1 MKRVKKYGFTLL
13 EVMIVICIIGL
24 ASSVIAFN
32 LKGSLDEGKVF
43 KTATGAEKIYEILTL
58 QMAKGYE
65 VEAIL
70 EDPRAALEDANLSKN
85 VDKMLKDGWSTKFEI
100 MMKEDGDLGLFSK
113 RFLSYLVK
121 KKKIFYP
128 AKINYCTNTTS

>member
-1 MKRVKKYGFTLL
+1 
-13 EVMIVICIIGL
+13 MIVICIIGL

-121 KKKIFYP
+121 KKKISAEEIRNEYEWICFED
-128 AKINYCTNTTS
+128 AQVKKLQET